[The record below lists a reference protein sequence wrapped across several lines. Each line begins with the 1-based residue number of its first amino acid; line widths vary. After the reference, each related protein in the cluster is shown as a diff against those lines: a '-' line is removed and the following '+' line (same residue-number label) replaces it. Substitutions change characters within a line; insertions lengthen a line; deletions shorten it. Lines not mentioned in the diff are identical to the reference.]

1 MENNYNYT
9 PLTLLFSP
17 NCLKCAIVNLKH
29 AQKAP
34 LGQSFCLPHP
44 WGFLQGAMHAAWA
57 SGVLA
62 RGKRMILLPPS
73 AKVCGHSRPMGFCE
87 VGDAMPCP
95 LEPLPPFGDSAS
107 WPLKGE
113 WMDTAGGVDGLG
125 VTDAMSAAEGRCNKR
140 SALRSPLQ
148 HAAMVV
154 AACCVG
160 LCTALLHFAQ
170 NHVVRLGVH
179 PTALHS
185 RFPVIGNRFSSS
197 WSMQPACLL
206 SGLCDVCRLPLLSL
220 LLRKSPQGNMLSPG
234 G

>member
-17 NCLKCAIVNLKH
+17 NCQKCAIVNLKH

-87 VGDAMPCP
+87 VGDAVA
-95 LEPLPPFGDSAS
+95 LPS
-107 WPLKGE
+107 
-113 WMDTAGGVDGLG
+113 
-125 VTDAMSAAEGRCNKR
+125 
-140 SALRSPLQ
+140 
-148 HAAMVV
+148 
-154 AACCVG
+154 
-160 LCTALLHFAQ
+160 
-170 NHVVRLGVH
+170 
-179 PTALHS
+179 
-185 RFPVIGNRFSSS
+185 
-197 WSMQPACLL
+197 
-206 SGLCDVCRLPLLSL
+206 
-220 LLRKSPQGNMLSPG
+220 
-234 G
+234 

>member
-1 MENNYNYT
+1 
-9 PLTLLFSP
+9 
-17 NCLKCAIVNLKH
+17 
-29 AQKAP
+29 
-34 LGQSFCLPHP
+34 
-44 WGFLQGAMHAAWA
+44 MHAAWA

-87 VGDAMPCP
+87 VGDAMHFL
-95 LEPLPPFGDSAS
+95 LELLLAFGDSAS

-113 WMDTAGGVDGLG
+113 WTDTAGGVDGLG

-148 HAAMVV
+148 HAAKLV
-154 AACCVG
+154 AARCVG

-170 NHVVRLGVH
+170 NHVVRLGAQ

-185 RFPVIGNRFSSS
+185 CFPVIGK
-197 WSMQPACLL
+197 
-206 SGLCDVCRLPLLSL
+206 PLFVSL
-220 LLRKSPQGNMLSPG
+220 ANAAGVPTLGTA
-234 G
+234 

>member
-1 MENNYNYT
+1 M
-9 PLTLLFSP
+9 
-17 NCLKCAIVNLKH
+17 H
-29 AQKAP
+29 AACCF
-34 LGQSFCLPHP
+34 LEAFCRV
-44 WGFLQGAMHAAWA
+44 AMHAAWA

-87 VGDAMPCP
+87 VGDAMHFP

-113 WMDTAGGVDGLG
+113 WMDTACGVYGLG

-148 HAAMVV
+148 HAAKPV

-160 LCTALLHFAQ
+160 LCTAMLHFAQ

-185 RFPVIGNRFSSS
+185 RFPVIGNRFS
-197 WSMQPACLL
+197 
-206 SGLCDVCRLPLLSL
+206 LP
-220 LLRKSPQGNMLSPG
+220 
-234 G
+234 

>member
-17 NCLKCAIVNLKH
+17 NCLKCAIVNLKY
-29 AQKAP
+29 AKKAP

-44 WGFLQGAMHAAWA
+44 WGFLQGTMHAAWA

-87 VGDAMPCP
+87 VGDAMHFP

-107 WPLKGE
+107 WPLKAE
-113 WMDTAGGVDGLG
+113 WTDTAGGVDGLG

-148 HAAMVV
+148 CAAMDGAVR
-154 AACCVG
+154 CVS

-170 NHVVRLGVH
+170 NHVVRLGAQ

-185 RFPVIGNRFSSS
+185 CFPVIGKPLFVSLANAAGV
-197 WSMQPACLL
+197 PAIRA
-206 SGLCDVCRLPLLSL
+206 V
-220 LLRKSPQGNMLSPG
+220 
-234 G
+234 

>member
-1 MENNYNYT
+1 MDNNYNYT

-17 NCLKCAIVNLKH
+17 NCLKCAIVNLKY
-29 AQKAP
+29 AKNAP

-62 RGKRMILLPPS
+62 RGKRVILLPPS

-87 VGDAMPCP
+87 VGDAMPFP
-95 LEPLPPFGDSAS
+95 LEPLPAFREPAS

-113 WMDTAGGVDGLG
+113 WTDAACGVDGLG

-140 SALRSPLQ
+140 STLRSPLQ
-148 HAAMVV
+148 RAAL
-154 AACCVG
+154 ACAPHCFILPKIMSCG
-160 LCTALLHFAQ
+160 WEYSQPPCTAA
-170 NHVVRLGVH
+170 
-179 PTALHS
+179 
-185 RFPVIGNRFSSS
+185 FPSSGNRFSLP
-197 WSMQPACLL
+197 WPMLPACLL
-206 SGLCDVCRLPLLSL
+206 SGLCNVCRLLSLSL

>member
-17 NCLKCAIVNLKH
+17 NCQKCAIVNLKH

-44 WGFLQGAMHAAWA
+44 WGFLQGTMHAAWA

-62 RGKRMILLPPS
+62 WGRGMMLLPPFP
-73 AKVCGHSRPMGFCE
+73 KVYRHSRPMGFCE
-87 VGDAMPCP
+87 VGDAMHFP

-113 WMDTAGGVDGLG
+113 WTDTAGRVDGLG
-125 VTDAMSAAEGRCNKR
+125 VTEGTSAAEGRCNKR

-148 HAAMVV
+148 HAAKPV
-154 AACCVG
+154 AVRCVG
-160 LCTALLHFAQ
+160 LCTALLHFGQ
-170 NHVVRLGVH
+170 NHVVRLGAH

-185 RFPVIGNRFSSS
+185 RFSVVGNRFSSPRP
-197 WSMQPACLL
+197 MQPACLL
-206 SGLCDVCRLPLLSL
+206 SGLCNACRLLSLSL
-220 LLRKSPQGNMLSPG
+220 LLRKSPQGNLLSLG

>member
-1 MENNYNYT
+1 MQKM
-9 PLTLLFSP
+9 LLWANHSACRILEAFCRGRCTQP
-17 NCLKCAIVNLKH
+17 GLLGCL
-29 AQKAP
+29 
-34 LGQSFCLPHP
+34 LG
-44 WGFLQGAMHAAWA
+44 
-57 SGVLA
+57 
-62 RGKRMILLPPS
+62 GKRMILLPPS

-87 VGDAMPCP
+87 VGDAMHFP

-140 SALRSPLQ
+140 STLRSPLQ
-148 HAAMVV
+148 HAAMAD

-170 NHVVRLGVH
+170 NHVVRLGAH

-185 RFPVIGNRFSSS
+185 RFPVIGNRFSPSRP
-197 WSMQPACLL
+197 MLPACLL
-206 SGLCDVCRLPLLSL
+206 SGLCDACRLLSLSL
-220 LLRKSPQGNMLSPG
+220 LLRKSPQGNLLSPG

>member
-17 NCLKCAIVNLKH
+17 NCLKCAIVNLKY
-29 AQKAP
+29 AKNAP

-87 VGDAMPCP
+87 VGDAMHFP

-113 WMDTAGGVDGLG
+113 WTDTAGGVDGLG

-148 HAAMVV
+148 CAAKPV

-170 NHVVRLGVH
+170 NHVVRLGAQ

-185 RFPVIGNRFSSS
+185 RFPVIGNRFSPSRP
-197 WSMQPACLL
+197 MLPACLL
-206 SGLCDVCRLPLLSL
+206 SGLCDVCRLPLLIL

>member
-1 MENNYNYT
+1 
-9 PLTLLFSP
+9 
-17 NCLKCAIVNLKH
+17 
-29 AQKAP
+29 
-34 LGQSFCLPHP
+34 
-44 WGFLQGAMHAAWA
+44 MHAAWA

-73 AKVCGHSRPMGFCE
+73 AKVCGHSRPIGFCE
-87 VGDAMPCP
+87 VGDAMHFP

-113 WMDTAGGVDGLG
+113 WTDAACGVDGLG

-148 HAAMVV
+148 CAAMTD
-154 AACCVG
+154 AARCVG
-160 LCTALLHFAQ
+160 LCTVLLHFAQ
-170 NHVVRLGVH
+170 NHVVRLGVQ

-185 RFPVIGNRFSSS
+185 RFPVVGNRFSLP
-197 WSMQPACLL
+197 WPMQPACLL
-206 SGLCDVCRLPLLSL
+206 SRLCDAYRLPLLCL
-220 LLRKSPQGNMLSPG
+220 LLRKSPQGNLLSPG

>member
-1 MENNYNYT
+1 
-9 PLTLLFSP
+9 
-17 NCLKCAIVNLKH
+17 
-29 AQKAP
+29 
-34 LGQSFCLPHP
+34 
-44 WGFLQGAMHAAWA
+44 MHAAWA

-87 VGDAMPCP
+87 IGDAMHFP

-113 WMDTAGGVDGLG
+113 WTDTACGVDGLG

-148 HAAMVV
+148 CAAKPV

-170 NHVVRLGVH
+170 NHVVRLGVRR
-179 PTALHS
+179 TALHS
-185 RFPVIGNRFSSS
+185 RFPVIGNRFSSPRP
-197 WSMQPACLL
+197 MQPACLL
-206 SGLCDVCRLPLLSL
+206 SGLCNAYRLPLLIL

>member
-1 MENNYNYT
+1 MCYCEPKT
-9 PLTLLFSP
+9 CPKSSSGPIILLAAS
-17 NCLKCAIVNLKH
+17 
-29 AQKAP
+29 
-34 LGQSFCLPHP
+34 LGLSAGGDARSLGF
-44 WGFLQGAMHAAWA
+44 WGAC
-57 SGVLA
+57 S
-62 RGKRMILLPPS
+62 GKRMILLPPS

-113 WMDTAGGVDGLG
+113 WTDTAGRVDGLG

-148 HAAMVV
+148 HAAMTD
-154 AACCVG
+154 AARCVG
-160 LCTALLHFAQ
+160 QCTALLHFAQ
-170 NHVVRLGVH
+170 NHVVRLGVQ

-185 RFPVIGNRFSSS
+185 RFPVIGNRFSSL
-197 WSMQPACLL
+197 WPMLPACLL
-206 SGLCDVCRLPLLSL
+206 SGLHDACRLPLLSL

>member
-1 MENNYNYT
+1 
-9 PLTLLFSP
+9 
-17 NCLKCAIVNLKH
+17 
-29 AQKAP
+29 
-34 LGQSFCLPHP
+34 
-44 WGFLQGAMHAAWA
+44 MHAAWA

-73 AKVCGHSRPMGFCE
+73 AKVCGHSWPMGFCE
-87 VGDAMPCP
+87 VGDAMHFP

-113 WMDTAGGVDGLG
+113 WTDTACGVDGLG

-148 HAAMVV
+148 CAAKPV

-170 NHVVRLGVH
+170 NHVVRLGVQ

-185 RFPVIGNRFSSS
+185 HFPVIGKPLFVSLANAAGV
-197 WSMQPACLL
+197 PAL
-206 SGLCDVCRLPLLSL
+206 GAA
-220 LLRKSPQGNMLSPG
+220 
-234 G
+234 

>member
-1 MENNYNYT
+1 
-9 PLTLLFSP
+9 
-17 NCLKCAIVNLKH
+17 
-29 AQKAP
+29 
-34 LGQSFCLPHP
+34 
-44 WGFLQGAMHAAWA
+44 MHAAWA

-87 VGDAMPCP
+87 VGDAMHFP

-113 WMDTAGGVDGLG
+113 WTDAACGVDGLG

-148 HAAMVV
+148 CAAKPV

-170 NHVVRLGVH
+170 NHVVRLGVQ

-185 RFPVIGNRFSSS
+185 RYPVIGNRFSSL
-197 WSMQPACLL
+197 WPMQPVCLF
-206 SGLCDVCRLPLLSL
+206 SGLCNACRLLPISL
-220 LLRKSPQGNMLSPG
+220 LLRKSPQGNLLSPG

>member
-1 MENNYNYT
+1 MENYYNHT

-17 NCLKCAIVNLKH
+17 NCQKCAIVNLKH

-34 LGQSFCLPHP
+34 LGQSFCPLLA

-87 VGDAMPCP
+87 VGDAMHFP

-113 WMDTAGGVDGLG
+113 WTDTAGRVDGLG
-125 VTDAMSAAEGRCNKR
+125 VTEGTSAAEGRCNKR

-148 HAAMVV
+148 HAAKPV
-154 AACCVG
+154 AVRCVG
-160 LCTALLHFAQ
+160 LCTALLHFGQ
-170 NHVVRLGVH
+170 NHVVRLGAH

-185 RFPVIGNRFSSS
+185 RFSVVGNRFSSPRP
-197 WSMQPACLL
+197 MQPACLL
-206 SGLCDVCRLPLLSL
+206 SGLCNACRLLSLSL
-220 LLRKSPQGNMLSPG
+220 LLRKSPQGNLLSPG

>member
-29 AQKAP
+29 AKNAP

-44 WGFLQGAMHAAWA
+44 WGFLQGTMHAAWA

-87 VGDAMPCP
+87 VGDAMPFP
-95 LEPLPPFGDSAS
+95 LEPLPAFREPAS

-113 WMDTAGGVDGLG
+113 WTDTAGGVDGLG
-125 VTDAMSAAEGRCNKR
+125 VTDATSFAAHCNGLR
-140 SALRSPLQ
+140 SALRLLHLPS
-148 HAAMVV
+148 AALI
-154 AACCVG
+154 ATRCVG

-185 RFPVIGNRFSSS
+185 RFPVIGK
-197 WSMQPACLL
+197 
-206 SGLCDVCRLPLLSL
+206 PLLVSL
-220 LLRKSPQGNMLSPG
+220 ANAAGVPALGAV
-234 G
+234 

>member
-1 MENNYNYT
+1 
-9 PLTLLFSP
+9 
-17 NCLKCAIVNLKH
+17 
-29 AQKAP
+29 
-34 LGQSFCLPHP
+34 
-44 WGFLQGAMHAAWA
+44 MHAAWA

-73 AKVCGHSRPMGFCE
+73 AKVCGHSRLMGFCE
-87 VGDAMPCP
+87 VGDAMHFP
-95 LEPLPPFGDSAS
+95 LEPLLAFGDSAS

-113 WMDTAGGVDGLG
+113 WTDAACGVDGLG

-148 HAAMVV
+148 CAAKPV

-170 NHVVRLGVH
+170 NHVVRLGVQ

-185 RFPVIGNRFSSS
+185 RYPVIGNRFSSL
-197 WSMQPACLL
+197 WPMQPVCLF
-206 SGLCDVCRLPLLSL
+206 SGLCNACRLLPISL
-220 LLRKSPQGNMLSPG
+220 LLRKSPQGNLLSPG

>member
-87 VGDAMPCP
+87 VGDAMHFP
-95 LEPLPPFGDSAS
+95 LEPFPPFGDSAS

-113 WMDTAGGVDGLG
+113 WTDTAGGVDGLG

-148 HAAMVV
+148 CAAKPV

-170 NHVVRLGVH
+170 NHVVRQGAQ

-185 RFPVIGNRFSSS
+185 RFPVIGNRFSSP
-197 WSMQPACLL
+197 WPMQPACLL
-206 SGLCDVCRLPLLSL
+206 SGLCNACRLLSL
-220 LLRKSPQGNMLSPG
+220 SFLLRKSPQGNLLSPG